1 MTVSRSTVFTNNRTQ
16 AVRLPAEARLP
27 ESVKKVHVRVRGHE
41 IIIAP
46 VENTW
51 DHFFKDGPK
60 ASDDFML
67 ERGGQKAVKRERF

>member
-1 MTVSRSTVFTNNRTQ
+1 MTVSTSTVFTNNRTQ

-27 ESVKKVHVRVRGHE
+27 ESVKKVNVRVRGHE
-41 IIIAP
+41 RIITP

-51 DHFFKDGPK
+51 DHFFRDGPQ

-67 ERGGQKAVKRERF
+67 ERGGQKAVKRESF

>member
-1 MTVSRSTVFTNNRTQ
+1 MTISTSTVFTNNRTQ

-27 ESVKKVHVRVRGHE
+27 DGVKKVNVRVRGQE
-41 IIIAP
+41 RIITP

-51 DHFFKDGPK
+51 DHFFKDGPH

-67 ERGGQKAVKRERF
+67 ERGGQKAVKRESF